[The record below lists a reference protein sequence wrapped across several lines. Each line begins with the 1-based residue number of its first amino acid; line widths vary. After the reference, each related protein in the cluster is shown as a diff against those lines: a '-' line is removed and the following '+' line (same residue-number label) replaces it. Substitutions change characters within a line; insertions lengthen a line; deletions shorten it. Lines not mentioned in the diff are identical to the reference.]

1 MATEPWSLLIEDWF
15 DKPLVI
21 RRKNIKLNM
30 MNGVA
35 LSPLTTLLFF
45 YNSVEMPPE
54 NICLTW
60 QEPSNEKGGVPFA
73 DCRE

>member
-1 MATEPWSLLIEDWF
+1 M
-15 DKPLVI
+15 K
-21 RRKNIKLNM
+21 
-30 MNGVA
+30 GVA

-45 YNSVEMPPE
+45 YNPVEMPPE